1 VKGDRSALEARGSRL
16 IVLAGPGAAARELY
30 LPYAWR
36 AWLVLIG
43 MLSITGSLMLGR
55 KARAWVDES
64 AAPLHLPIRVEAS
77 PERELSPVSVIH
89 VPLSALPAEP
99 EGPRATIRDGSS
111 DKRPFRASR
120 ALAGRTLSLYDVNTK
135 LAMAVAPFD
144 GDGAPLADA
153 FAALK
158 RFMRCRRTGDMADM
172 SPHLIGVLTRI
183 QGHYGSQALQII
195 SAHRKADGAVTNETS
210 QHVRGT
216 AADIR
221 VAGVGVDEL
230 TKTAKALGAKGVGTY
245 YQHSFVHVDVREQ
258 PYYWREARP
267 APEPVAPPADSPDAP
282 PPL

>member
-1 VKGDRSALEARGSRL
+1 M
-16 IVLAGPGAAARELY
+16 Y

-43 MLSITGSLMLGR
+43 VLSIAGSLLLGR

-64 AAPLHLPIRVEAS
+64 APPAQLPIRIEAS
-77 PERELSPVSVIH
+77 PERELSPVDVIH

-99 EGPRATIRDGSS
+99 EGPAATIRDGSS
-111 DKRPFRASR
+111 DKRPFRPSR

-135 LAMAVAPFD
+135 LAMAIAPFD

-172 SPHLIGVLTRI
+172 SPHLIGLLTRI
-183 QGHYGSQALQII
+183 QSHYGSQSLQII
-195 SAHRKADGAVTNETS
+195 SAHRKADGSVTNETS

-221 VAGVGVDEL
+221 VPGVGVDEL
-230 TKTAKALGAKGVGTY
+230 SKMARTLGANGVGTY
-245 YQHSFVHVDVREQ
+245 YQHHFVHVDVREQ

-267 APEPVAPPADSPDAP
+267 AREPAAPAAESPVPDAP
-282 PPL
+282 L